1 MGCKLKDKMLNIA
14 KSKRFN
20 RNIMGCKSDK
30 LKLSGGGGFR
40 FNRNIMGCKYENKR
54 LRDINIRDL
63 IGT

>member
-1 MGCKLKDKMLNIA
+1 
-14 KSKRFN
+14 
-20 RNIMGCKSDK
+20 MGCKSDK